1 MSLDLL
7 RARVA
12 FRDRSFADVLDLS
25 LRFSTSHA
33 ALYARVSAVVLV
45 VPCALTIAAAHALG
59 WVWGWTV
66 AILTGLAAE
75 VPFTVLA
82 SRLVFQ
88 EQVSARAVLADSL
101 RDLPRLL
108 WMRVV
113 WLLAVG
119 LTASC
124 LVGPALYVGGAT
136 LYVSEVMLLERAGLG
151 AALKRSHRIAGSALG
166 DAALGLMAAIGLPLL
181 AMAVAEIGGRLVL
194 REVLMFRPPAPF
206 WEAGGSVLLVLGWF
220 AVIPY
225 ATTARFFV
233 YLNARTRAEG
243 WDIQTRFAAIAARAK
258 RDAADTE
265 QAA

>member
-33 ALYARVSAVVLV
+33 AIYARVAAVVLAA
-45 VPCALTIAAAHALG
+45 PCVLTIAAAQLFG
-59 WVWGWTV
+59 WIAGWSI

-88 EQVSARAVLADSL
+88 DDVSARAVLADAL
-101 RDLPRLL
+101 RDLPRLIG
-108 WMRVV
+108 MRIV
-113 WLLAVG
+113 WLLG
-119 LTASC
+119 LALGSSC
-124 LVGPALYVGGAT
+124 IMLPSLYVGGAM
-136 LYVSEVMLLERAGLG
+136 LYASEVMLLERAGLG
-151 AALKRSHRIAGSALG
+151 TAIKRSHRIAGSALA
-166 DAALGLMAAIGLPLL
+166 DAALGLLAATCLPLL
-181 AMAVAEIGGRLVL
+181 AMGVAEIGGRLVL
-194 REVLMFRPPAPF
+194 REVLLFRPPAPF
-206 WEAGGSVLLVLGWF
+206 WESGGSVLLVLGWF

-243 WDIQTRFAAIAARAK
+243 WDIQTRFAAIAARAE
-258 RDAADTE
+258 REVDTE